1 MPSIPNNETIRHLC
15 HFYQG
20 TKYYLLMPENQTN
33 PIVVS
38 DVENLKVLKQELK
51 SWCGMEIDVFA
62 LNDDCPEVAQAIE
75 KGLALHQVAEHMNL
89 GEC

>member
-38 DVENLKVLKQELK
+38 DVANLSVLKQELR
-51 SWCGMEIDVFA
+51 SWCGMEIEVFS
-62 LNDDCPEVAQAIE
+62 LDDDCPEVALAI
-75 KGLALHQVAEHMNL
+75 KTGLALHKVAEHMNL